1 MQDYLD
7 SRLEVKNNLRYERK
21 FIVPT
26 NVPLKELVVVTKN
39 NSAFFKEVFYERQ
52 VNNIYLDTEDYKFY
66 FDNVDGVA
74 NRQKVRI
81 RWYGDSLGEIEKPK
95 LEIKLKTGL
104 VGDKWTFNLTPFCLD
119 NNFDLRT
126 LRKILSDSKLPSS
139 ILELTKGLKPT
150 LVNSYSRRYFL
161 SADMNYR
168 ITLDYSIKYR
178 DVANNINNFTKSLQ
192 KDTNNVVELKYS
204 LKDEKKAYSISSQFP
219 FRLSKNSKY
228 VNGVNNFKSFP
239 E

>member
-81 RWYGDSLGEIEKPK
+81 RWYGDSLGKIEKPK

-104 VGDKWTFNLTPFCLD
+104 VGDKWTFNLTPFRLD